1 MSLKGRKIIL
11 HDMCL
16 RDGMHAKKEQISVE
30 QMVAVARALD
40 EAGVPM
46 MQVTHGAG
54 VGGNSLQHGF
64 APHSNEEYISA
75 VAPVLKQAV
84 VSVLLLPGLG
94 TMRELHS
101 AYDCGARSVHV
112 ATHCTE
118 ADTSPQHI
126 AYARKLGM
134 DTTGFLMMAHL
145 NTPEGLVQQGKL
157 MESYGAHTV
166 YITDSA
172 GYMLPEDVKRAVGTL
187 RGVLKPET
195 EIGFHG
201 HNNMGMGIANSLA
214 AIEEGASRIDASVA
228 GLGAGAGNTPLEVFA
243 AVCERMGIVPDPGL
257 RRRLFDLPAALQAGG
272 PALWRPGPGYSGGTG
287 SKEDDRRPGGYDL
300 RYGHDHGQGP
310 GPAEGDQC
318 MSNAK
323 ELAVVVGATGAFG
336 TAIVQRLAGAGLRV
350 LAVARNAD
358 SLAGLQ
364 QRVAGVEACAA
375 DIADDSAIEAIRA
388 ACDGPVRLVVHGPG
402 VAVAGGILTAPTA
415 SMVDAVNIK
424 VGGMLRLARAVDARL
439 QRGSRLVAIG
449 GHYGFEPTAYAAAAG
464 VANSALVNVM
474 RQLSLAYGERGVTA
488 HLIAPG
494 PADTERLHRV
504 AGDRA
509 KLRGV
514 SVEAVLDEMKAESSI
529 HAFTTP
535 EQVAWAVA
543 LLLDP
548 EADAMTGATLMLDS
562 GRRRGL
568 P

>member
-1 MSLKGRKIIL
+1 MS
-11 HDMCL
+11 
-16 RDGMHAKKEQISVE
+16 S
-30 QMVAVARALD
+30 
-40 EAGVPM
+40 
-46 MQVTHGAG
+46 
-54 VGGNSLQHGF
+54 S
-64 APHSNEEYISA
+64 
-75 VAPVLKQAV
+75 
-84 VSVLLLPGLG
+84 
-94 TMRELHS
+94 
-101 AYDCGARSVHV
+101 
-112 ATHCTE
+112 
-118 ADTSPQHI
+118 
-126 AYARKLGM
+126 
-134 DTTGFLMMAHL
+134 
-145 NTPEGLVQQGKL
+145 
-157 MESYGAHTV
+157 
-166 YITDSA
+166 
-172 GYMLPEDVKRAVGTL
+172 
-187 RGVLKPET
+187 
-195 EIGFHG
+195 
-201 HNNMGMGIANSLA
+201 
-214 AIEEGASRIDASVA
+214 
-228 GLGAGAGNTPLEVFA
+228 
-243 AVCERMGIVPDPGL
+243 
-257 RRRLFDLPAALQAGG
+257 
-272 PALWRPGPGYSGGTG
+272 
-287 SKEDDRRPGGYDL
+287 
-300 RYGHDHGQGP
+300 
-310 GPAEGDQC
+310 
-318 MSNAK
+318 K

-336 TAIVQRLAGAGLRV
+336 TAIVRRLAGAGLRV

-375 DIADDSAIEAIRA
+375 DISDDSAIEAIQT

-424 VGGMLRLARAVDARL
+424 VGGVLRLARAVDARL

-474 RQLSLAYGERGVTA
+474 RQLSLAYGERGITA

-514 SVEAVLDEMKAESSI
+514 SVDAVLDEMRSESSI